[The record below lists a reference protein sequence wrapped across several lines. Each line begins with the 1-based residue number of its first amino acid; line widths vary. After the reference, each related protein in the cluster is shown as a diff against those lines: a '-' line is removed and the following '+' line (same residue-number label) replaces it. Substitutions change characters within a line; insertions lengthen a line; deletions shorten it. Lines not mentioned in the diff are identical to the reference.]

1 MSTERPQ
8 VVSVMASPAPAGEGK
23 PFASRER
30 RVGVRGW
37 LLVLVVLAYACA
49 FRGTRPLY
57 SPDEG
62 RYTNVARNMLDNGDW
77 LIPMLHQKETPW
89 AKPPLRYWSGPTS
102 FAVSARHEFA
112 AWLPGALAFA
122 GTVL

>member
-30 RVGVRGW
+30 RGGVRGW

-49 FRGTRPLY
+49 FQGTRPLY

-62 RYTNVARNMLDNGDW
+62 RYTNVAPNMLDNGDW
-77 LIPMLHQKETPW
+77 LRPMLHPEVEPW
-89 AKPPLRYWSGPTS
+89 AKPPLTYWSVATS
-102 FAVSARHEFA
+102 FAVFGRHEFA
-112 AWLPGALAFA
+112 
-122 GTVL
+122 